1 MCSVKKLIKISPLKQ
16 GDLLQK
22 QAAKKEGK
30 RKSLLFKEKK
40 KNIQWEGLF
49 IYLFILLF
57 ELKEDKQYYQCPNT
71 YKFTENGI
79 HVSYWNVR
87 FQL

>member
-1 MCSVKKLIKISPLKQ
+1 MFCEKKTNK
-16 GDLLQK
+16 DLSFKARGLVTKAGSQK
-22 QAAKKEGK
+22 HRK
-30 RKSLLFKEKK
+30 RKGLLFKDQK

-57 ELKEDKQYYQCPNT
+57 ELKEDKQNYQCPNT

-79 HVSYWNVR
+79 HVSYCNVR

>member
-1 MCSVKKLIKISPLKQ
+1 MHIEKQCSSPLKQ

-30 RKSLLFKEKK
+30 EKAYFLK
-40 KNIQWEGLF
+40 RRIQWEGLF

-57 ELKEDKQYYQCPNT
+57 ELKEDKQNYQCPNT

>member
-1 MCSVKKLIKISPLKQ
+1 MHIEKQCSNPLKQ

-30 RKSLLFKEKK
+30 RKSLLFKEK
-40 KNIQWEGLF
+40 NSMGRLF

-57 ELKEDKQYYQCPNT
+57 ELKEDKQNYQCPNT

>member
-1 MCSVKKLIKISPLKQ
+1 MRKKKK
-16 GDLLQK
+16 K
-22 QAAKKEGK
+22 KKESEE
-30 RKSLLFKEKK
+30 KSESKDQK
-40 KNIQWEGLF
+40 KNIQWDGLF

-57 ELKEDKQYYQCPNT
+57 ELKEDKQNYQCPDT